1 MVYFGSGFGAIEQ
14 NIVNDKRKIEL
25 CVVVRFSFFHKFCKD
40 FALQAKLD
48 GTCTKIKSKLML

>member
-25 CVVVRFSFFHKFCKD
+25 CVVCAFFLFS
-40 FALQAKLD
+40 
-48 GTCTKIKSKLML
+48 